1 MSLALADRVRDT
13 TTTTGT
19 GTVTLSGTAPTGYQD
34 FSVIGNGNTTYY
46 TINAGSQWEVG
57 VGTYSSTGP
66 TLSRDAVL
74 ESSNANAL
82 VDFAAGVKDVFVTYP
97 SDKAISDGYGLL
109 PVANGGTGVTT
120 STGTGSVVL
129 NTSPTLVTPTLGA
142 ASATSIANGLG
153 AVGTPSYT
161 FTGDTN
167 TGMWSPSSDAIA
179 FSTAGSERVRV
190 DSSGNLLVGTT
201 SVNLSRANIVGAN
214 GSGFEGITAFNNNS
228 GSGIA
233 GIQFGSDSTYTK
245 AAVGLLRQDANGAGS
260 LVFYNS
266 SSTAAANWSTADERM
281 RITAQG
287 NVGIGISSPSYRLDV
302 GGTVVGNTAGNSISI
317 SRLNGGAGANNVALQ
332 TTLQRL
338 SNGTDWT
345 TTALRVQAQVDASP
359 FGYIDFLN
367 GSTAAMTFGRASS
380 EFMRIDSSGNVGIGT
395 SSPGAALD
403 IGGGGFFQISSSGTS
418 RAKFFAD
425 ASLTYLTSEGARPLT
440 LSTNSAERM
449 RIDSSGNVGIGTSS
463 VAGGRTQINGQ
474 VSDTDGTGFDQGQL
488 LITDSDNST
497 TSGLMLGY
505 RWQGGVAEYARIQAR
520 NAVGATDLALQAG
533 GGNVGIGN
541 SSPGYR
547 LDITAGDT
555 TAGLGY
561 AARFRSNATA
571 AAAALQ
577 FTNNAV
583 TAQNGLIA
591 CTDTGILT
599 VQGDGASSVIAFR
612 TNGSEAARITSGGE
626 LLVGATAAE
635 GPGRIVSISTA
646 SGTACYA
653 ARNSAGA
660 SSNYAFFINAAGSAI
675 IGSITNNA
683 DTGVLYNVTSDARAK
698 HDIVDA
704 PEASSLIDAMQ
715 VRSFKWNADDSE
727 QRYGFIAQELVEVA
741 PEAVSVPADE
751 DAMMGVD
758 YSKLVPIL
766 VKEMQSM
773 RARLAEL
780 EASAST
786 ITFQGN

>member
-1 MSLALADRVRDT
+1 MAFIYDLTDT
-13 TTTTGT
+13 W
-19 GTVTLSGTAPTGYQD
+19 
-34 FSVIGNGNTTYY
+34 
-46 TINAGSQWEVG
+46 NAG
-57 VGTYSSTGP
+57 GTTF
-66 TLSRDAVL
+66 
-74 ESSNANAL
+74 NAIKMN
-82 VDFAAGVKDVFVTYP
+82 VTDTA
-97 SDKAISDGYGLL
+97 SA
-109 PVANGGTGVTT
+109 
-120 STGTGSVVL
+120 
-129 NTSPTLVTPTLGA
+129 A
-142 ASATSIANGLG
+142 AS
-153 AVGTPSYT
+153 
-161 FTGDTN
+161 
-167 TGMWSPSSDAIA
+167 
-179 FSTAGSERVRV
+179 R
-190 DSSGNLLVGTT
+190 LV
-201 SVNLSRANIVGAN
+201 
-214 GSGFEGITAFNNNS
+214 
-228 GSGIA
+228 
-233 GIQFGSDSTYTK
+233 
-245 AAVGLLRQDANGAGS
+245 S
-260 LVFYNS
+260 L
-266 SSTAAANWSTADERM
+266 
-281 RITAQG
+281 Q
-287 NVGIGISSPSYRLDV
+287 V
-302 GGTVVGNTAGNSISI
+302 GGVE
-317 SRLNGGAGANNVALQ
+317 R
-332 TTLQRL
+332 
-338 SNGTDWT
+338 
-345 TTALRVQAQVDASP
+345 
-359 FGYIDFLN
+359 FGVRKDGQGYF
-367 GSTAAMTFGRASS
+367 A
-380 EFMRIDSSGNVGIGT
+380 GNVGIGT

-533 GGNVGIGN
+533 GGNVGIGT
-541 SSPGYR
+541 SSPGAR
-547 LDITAGDT
+547 LEVNGITSIN
-555 TAGLGY
+555 TAS
-561 AARFRSNATA
+561 AIWEI
-571 AAAALQ
+571 LQ
-577 FTNNAV
+577 LTNTQANS
-583 TAQNGLIA
+583 
-591 CTDTGILT
+591 
-599 VQGDGASSVIAFR
+599 GAYLQMVGAPGGSVAIGADDVLASTMIFR
-612 TNGSEAARITSGGE
+612 TNNTERARIDSSGN

-758 YSKLVPIL
+758 YSKLVPML